1 MAQQISQG
9 IAQVKEHVTA
19 VLPFQVLEKI
29 VDKPL
34 KIRGVAI
41 CTGMSRNFNI
51 YTPEELQ
58 AFSSKLADAPVYIEH
73 VSVNSAVGKV
83 TKAEWDGSSIWYE
96 AEIYDDETSE
106 KIRKGLIQHVS
117 VGADYEAIDVVDGKI
132 PHGLHNAELSLVA
145 VPGVP
150 ETNVQVIEILEN
162 KQLQEKLSQ
171 ADKQVSELQQKAT
184 EASKAHEEAQAQL
197 VDAKNTI
204 EKLKNLVPGVDLLV
218 DPPVLMPVS
227 EHIAVLE
234 ELMPP
239 LFVERSS
246 LGMQRQCQLIRSA
259 ILKAKE
265 KQKVD

>member
-1 MAQQISQG
+1 MAQQNSQG

-19 VLPFQVLEKI
+19 VLPFTVLEKI

-117 VGADYEAIDVVDGKI
+117 VGADYEAIDVVDGKV

-145 VPGVP
+145 VPGIP

-171 ADKQVSELQQKAT
+171 ADKQVSELQQKAA
-184 EASKAHEEAQAQL
+184 EAAKAQEEAQAQL
-197 VDAKNTI
+197 GEAKSTI
-204 EKLKNLVPGVDLLV
+204 EKLKTLVPGVDLLV

-227 EHIAVLE
+227 ECLE
-234 ELMPP
+234 RL
-239 LFVERSS
+239 ERVQLPKMLERLS
-246 LGMQRQCQLIRSA
+246 LGNMVQAQKVR
-259 ILKAKE
+259 KE
-265 KQKVD
+265 IFEVKQKYGVS

>member
-1 MAQQISQG
+1 MAQQNSQG
-9 IAQVKEHVTA
+9 TAQVKEHVTA

-34 KIRGVAI
+34 RIRGVAI

-83 TKAEWDGSSIWYE
+83 TSAEWDGSSIWYE
-96 AEIYDDETSE
+96 AEIYDDETAE

-117 VGADYEAIDVVDGKI
+117 VGADYEAIDVVDGKV

-184 EASKAHEEAQAQL
+184 EAAKAQEEAQAQL
-197 VDAKNTI
+197 VEAKSTI
-204 EKLKNLVPGVDLLV
+204 EKLKTLVPGVDLLV
-218 DPPVLMPVS
+218 DPPVLMSVS
-227 EHIAVLE
+227 ECLE
-234 ELMPP
+234 RL
-239 LFVERSS
+239 ERVQLPKMLERLS
-246 LGMQRQCQLIRSA
+246 LGNMVQAQKVR
-259 ILKAKE
+259 KE
-265 KQKVD
+265 IFEVKQKYGVS